1 MKKILI
7 RLGWVAGTLGL
18 LCFDLLPSYVSQV
31 TSGLYADMRIS
42 ESINVLVLI
51 LVVAVFILLGCQLKL
66 YSFKKISGK
75 HFWLTLITS
84 YAIVRAL
91 TAIGTVLTTYLS
103 KGQLAN
109 QDALTSWLE
118 NIPVFT
124 LLYVAIGAPIMEE
137 IVFRGMIFKYWFP
150 NHPYWAL
157 GVSSVLFFLAHG
169 SFTPGGFV
177 IYGGMGLVFG
187 WVYHY
192 SGRLEY
198 STALHMLNNTIAA
211 VTMLLVALIQG

>member
-1 MKKILI
+1 MKKVFI
-7 RLGWVAGTLGL
+7 RLAWVAATFGL
-18 LCFDLLPSYVSQV
+18 LCFDLLPNYVSGI
-31 TSGLYADMRIS
+31 TSSLYADMRIS
-42 ESINVLVLI
+42 ESINVLVLV
-51 LVVAVFILLGCQLKL
+51 LVVAVFVLLGWQLKF

-75 HFWLTLITS
+75 HFWLTLIAS
-84 YAIVRAL
+84 YAVVRAS

-103 KGQLAN
+103 NGQLAN

-118 NIPVFT
+118 NMPLFT

-137 IVFRGMIFKYWFP
+137 IVFRGMIFNYWFP
-150 NHPYWAL
+150 NHPYWAI
-157 GVSSVLFFLAHG
+157 GVSSVLFFLAHRT
-169 SFTPGGFV
+169 FTPGGFA

-198 STALHMLNNTIAA
+198 STSLHIFNNTIAV
-211 VTMLLVALIQG
+211 VTMLLLALMQG